1 MGVRS
6 RSSVAG
12 AQFALVIDSTVRTLT
27 PPNIKAGA
35 NVAEIFVRTASL
47 VFTRDGTDP
56 TATKGIQANVG
67 DIILL
72 NSRHEVENWKGIEAT
87 STDSAVDVEYF
98 TDISG

>member
-6 RSSVAG
+6 RSSAGG
-12 AQFALVIDSTVRTLT
+12 AQFALSIATTVVTLT
-27 PPNIKAGA
+27 VPNAA
-35 NVAEIFVRTASL
+35 MCAEIYVRTASI

-56 TATKGIQANVG
+56 TATQGIQADVG

-72 NSRHEVENWKGIEAT
+72 NSREELDNFEAIRQGGQ
-87 STDSAVDVEYF
+87 SATIDVEYF

>member
-6 RSSVAG
+6 RSKGTG
-12 AQFALVIDSTVRTLT
+12 AQYALAVTSSTVVTLT
-27 PPNIKAGA
+27 VPAA
-35 NVAEIFVRTASL
+35 AMVAEIYVRTASV

-56 TATKGIQANVG
+56 TSTKGIQADPG

-72 NSRHEVENWKGIEAT
+72 NSRDELDRFEVIAV
-87 STDSAVDVEYF
+87 SASAALDVEYF